1 MLAANLEDRISA
13 VRHFNRFFTRQIGVL
28 REGLLHSPYSLTDAR
43 IIYELAHR
51 DSVTAAAL
59 GRELGLDAGYLSR
72 IVSRLAQQGLLDRLP
87 SESDGRQRLLR
98 LTPAGEQAF
107 ALLDKRARDEVA
119 EMLHNLSEEEQ
130 QRLLTSMQTIESV
143 FDKGKSFKFAE
154 PFFLRSHE
162 SGDMGWVT
170 HRHGVLYR
178 QEYGWDERF
187 EALVAQV
194 VSDFINNY
202 NPARE
207 RCWIAEM
214 GGEIVGSAFVVQ
226 ASETVAK
233 LRLLLVE
240 PKARGLG
247 LGSRLVE
254 ECLRF
259 ARRHGYKKMMLWT
272 NSILVAARHIYERAG
287 FKLVA
292 QEAHHSFG
300 HDLIGETWEL
310 VL

>member
-1 MLAANLEDRISA
+1 MLAEKLEDRISA
-13 VRHFNRFFTRQIGVL
+13 VRRFNRFFTRQIGVL
-28 REGLLHSPYSLTDAR
+28 RERLLHSPYSLTEAR
-43 IIYELAHR
+43 IIYELAQR
-51 DSVTAAAL
+51 DVVTAADL
-59 GRELGLDAGYLSR
+59 CRELGLDAGYLSR
-72 IVSRLAQQGLLDRLP
+72 MVSRLEQQGLLDRLP

-119 EMLHNLSEEEQ
+119 ETLHNLSEEEQ

-143 FDKGKSFKFAE
+143 FDKGESFKFAE

-178 QEYGWDERF
+178 QEYGWDEGF
-187 EALVAQV
+187 EALVAQI
-194 VSDFINNY
+194 VSDFITHY

-214 GGEIVGSAFVVQ
+214 GGEIVGSVFVVQ

-259 ARRHGYKKMMLWT
+259 ARRHGYKKIMLWT
-272 NSILVAARHIYERAG
+272 NSILVAARRIYERAG

>member
-214 GGEIVGSAFVVQ
+214 GGEIVGSVFIVQ

-254 ECLRF
+254 ECIRF
-259 ARRHGYKKMMLWT
+259 ARRNGYKKMMLWT
-272 NSILVAARHIYERAG
+272 NSILVAARRIYERAG

-310 VL
+310 GL